1 MSLSPWRSSL
11 AVSCL
16 ALLVLN
22 LQSIINLSVHIEALD
37 MHRKTPT
44 MDFLVACHMDLQTS
58 NCPPPK
64 CGARSRAGGAQVQRA
79 GLYAPGGQNTL
90 SPRQGPRLSSGK
102 LVQRASYRWISD
114 RIRTVQDD
122 ENPTLSSSTPER
134 SVGA

>member
-1 MSLSPWRSSL
+1 
-11 AVSCL
+11 
-16 ALLVLN
+16 
-22 LQSIINLSVHIEALD
+22 

-79 GLYAPGGQNTL
+79 GLYAPGGQNFRMSFIGARVCTL